1 MTTRTRPVHWL
12 AFVSADPV
20 TGLRR
25 GPIRWPDGTPPPPFG
40 CRWCGHDPAMHGMGA
55 HSWERPTDAQ
65 MIARMKARQA
75 ARQQARSPLAEIAV
89 QGEAAAR
96 QLAQALGLDVSSDQ
110 TPKPE
115 RCEAMNHNS
124 VGGEVFCE
132 LDFGHDEDHDCDG
145 FTWSG
150 ED

>member
-1 MTTRTRPVHWL
+1 MNTRTRPVRWL

-65 MIARMKARQA
+65 MVARMKAPAGRPPASPQP
-75 ARQQARSPLAEIAV
+75 ARR
-89 QGEAAAR
+89 
-96 QLAQALGLDVSSDQ
+96 
-110 TPKPE
+110 
-115 RCEAMNHNS
+115 
-124 VGGEVFCE
+124 
-132 LDFGHDEDHDCDG
+132 DHG
-145 FTWSG
+145 PG
-150 ED
+150 